1 MKGFNLEKLQLKS
14 KGKEIGPRSIDI
26 KGGIGVVANS
36 YENSISFLD
45 LINLNEYYREYIG
58 PNPKDIKFYK
68 KYVCILC
75 NEINSIILYNVMSKT
90 IDFVIP
96 SGSYPES
103 FTIDSKND
111 LMLVSNL
118 MESTVS
124 CIDLKNRK
132 LDKVIKV
139 GEYPSKIIFS
149 KDKNLF
155 YVCETNIGEDKD
167 GFIGIYSINDFK
179 LIKRIKVGIIPSDI
193 FEYNGK
199 IYVTNFGEGTVRV
212 INIKTGREI
221 KKINLGGMLNK
232 VIKTENEMYISD
244 YINGILYVID
254 EKQEKLKTIAIG
266 NEPNAMILVSSN
278 H

>member
-1 MKGFNLEKLQLKS
+1 MKGLSLEKIQLNLQE
-14 KGKEIGPRSIDI
+14 KEIGPISIDV

-36 YENSISFLD
+36 YGNSISFLD
-45 LINLNEYYREYIG
+45 LVSLKESYRQYIG

-75 NEINSIILYNVMSKT
+75 NEINSIILYNFISKT

-96 SGSYPES
+96 SGNYPES
-103 FTIDSKND
+103 FVIDSIND
-111 LMLVSNL
+111 IMLVSNF

-124 CIDLKNRK
+124 VINLRNKS
-132 LDKVIKV
+132 LDKVIDVGSYPAKV
-139 GEYPSKIIFS
+139 ILS
-149 KDKNLF
+149 KDRKFF
-155 YVCETNIGEDKD
+155 YVCETNIGEDKE

-179 LIKRIKVGIIPSDI
+179 LIKRIKVGVIPSDI
-193 FEYNGK
+193 YEFNEK

-232 VIKTENEMYISD
+232 VIKTENTMYISD
-244 YINGILYVID
+244 YINGILYLID
-254 EKQEKLKTIAIG
+254 ERNGKSKTIAIG
-266 NEPNAMILVSSN
+266 NEPNAMILVNSN